1 MSGIK
6 LPYSDQLKGLFHLSH
21 AKNNAA
27 ERKEKSMGVY
37 NRNTFGEQIAF
48 SRADMATRV
57 KDFDL
62 LCDTDKQALARK
74 DKLWKL
80 PTAAKAVQESGDQGL
95 CYWRKLIRDCVYP
108 YPHIYLRY
116 TKQEKDEVLKT
127 YCESVSLLRDAVNG
141 SQSIGSVQDPEHP
154 DTQID
159 AKTWLKH
166 GPLGDQRIRQIVFS
180 GNIDSLLSY
189 PSSSIRR
196 SAARYKYGL
205 TEAQKLEDA
214 LERGILIAEYQG
226 LEDSKAHSLPGAY
239 LRSDG
244 SIAVRESCGVYYY
257 YHRQAVVLNADPGN
271 YLVVYSTN
279 PGALFQVVS
288 TLEEAKQV
296 KAAFMQTALAQV
308 ARTKTNRRKKH
319 FSVTTQN
326 VVQDGGCPRSP
337 FHKTGDDF
345 LSDFHFRGGE
355 FGNWLSENDILE
367 SMDASYVAFSN
378 LASILGIRPESISF
392 HGKMGIAFGSRGR
405 GGAAAHYEPGSTD
418 VINLTKLSGAGCL
431 AHEWGHALDRHIAD
445 YLGFASGSLA
455 SEGGSY
461 LQRKYLPTPMKD
473 VLALMNSGTRYYR
486 DSLRFNDLYTNTG
499 NGYWYSKCEMFAR
512 AFDCYVLDKMQ
523 EAGITDTYLSG
534 HAESFHGIYRDTD
547 IYAYPIGDERKQ
559 FEQAFDHLIAWA
571 KENEII

>member
-1 MSGIK
+1 
-6 LPYSDQLKGLFHLSH
+6 
-21 AKNNAA
+21 
-27 ERKEKSMGVY
+27 MGTY
-37 NRNTFGEQIAF
+37 NKNTFGEQIAF
-48 SRADMATRV
+48 SRADMATRM

-62 LCDTDKQALARK
+62 LCDTDKQALAK
-74 DKLWKL
+74 KEKLWKL
-80 PTAAKAVQESGDQGL
+80 PTAVKAVQASGDQGL

-108 YPHIYLRY
+108 QPRIYLRY

-154 DTQID
+154 DTQVN
-159 AKTWLKH
+159 AKAWLQQ

-189 PSSSIRR
+189 PASLIRCR
-196 SAARYKYGL
+196 AARYKYGL
-205 TEAQKLEDA
+205 TEAQKLEDT
-214 LERGILIAEYQG
+214 LERGILISEYQG
-226 LEDSKAHSLPGAY
+226 LEDSKTPSLPGAY
-239 LRSDG
+239 LRPDG
-244 SIAVRESCGVYYY
+244 SIAVRESREVYYY

-271 YLVVYSTN
+271 YLVVYSAN
-279 PGALFQVVS
+279 PSALFQIAP

-296 KAAFMQTALAQV
+296 KAAFMQATLAQSV
-308 ARTKTNRRKKH
+308 QTKTNRRKKR
-319 FSVTTQN
+319 FSVTTRN
-326 VVQDGGCPRSP
+326 VIQEGGCLRSP

-378 LASILGIRPESISF
+378 LSSVLDIRPESISF

-405 GGAAAHYEPGSTD
+405 GGAAAHYEPGTTD

-461 LQRKYLPTPMKD
+461 LQRKYLPEPMKE
-473 VLALMNSGTRYYR
+473 VLSLMDSRTRYYS
-486 DSLRFNDLYTNTG
+486 DSLLFNELYTNAG

-512 AFDCYVLDKMQ
+512 AFDCYILDKMKA
-523 EAGITDTYLSG
+523 AGIIDTYLSG
-534 HAESFHGIYRDTD
+534 HAESFRSTCRNREIF
-547 IYAYPIGDERKQ
+547 AYPVGDERKK